1 MNLGAHRE
9 MRTLCTA
16 LDLLARKLPA
26 HAADLLGQR
35 LKAIE
40 KSCHGHW
47 QAALELLGPDSGGVL
62 ERGEE
67 VFMNREHLLELK
79 LKGYN
84 PPRGGEGG
92 KGSQEK
98 GARKGKREEKAKEA
112 KRRERRRTSR

>member
-1 MNLGAHRE
+1 M
-9 MRTLCTA
+9 
-16 LDLLARKLPA
+16 
-26 HAADLLGQR
+26 
-35 LKAIE
+35 
-40 KSCHGHW
+40 KSCHDGHW
-47 QAALELLGPDSGGVL
+47 LAAQFLELLGPGSGGLL

>member
-1 MNLGAHRE
+1 M
-9 MRTLCTA
+9 
-16 LDLLARKLPA
+16 
-26 HAADLLGQR
+26 
-35 LKAIE
+35 
-40 KSCHGHW
+40 KSCHDGHW
-47 QAALELLGPDSGGVL
+47 LAAQFLELLGPGSGGLL

-98 GARKGKREEKAKEA
+98 GARKGKERGKGKGGEKERE
-112 KRRERRRTSR
+112 RERRRTSR